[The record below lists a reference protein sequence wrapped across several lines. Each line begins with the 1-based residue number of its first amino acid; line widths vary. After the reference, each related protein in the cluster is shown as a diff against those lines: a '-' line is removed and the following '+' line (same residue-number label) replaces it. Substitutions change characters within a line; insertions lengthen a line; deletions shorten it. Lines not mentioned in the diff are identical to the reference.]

1 MKILLVAI
9 NAKYIHS
16 NPAVFSLKQYAKKY
30 NDNIYIEEYTIN
42 HSKYY
47 ILENIYKQKA
57 DVVAFSSY
65 IWNYEYVLQ
74 IASELNKVSP
84 GTEIWLGGPEVT
96 YDSVKVLKDNPFIS
110 VVMKGEGEA
119 TFNELCQYMI
129 EKNTEISKIKGITYK
144 DGNNIVENPDR
155 ELLSMDDIP
164 FYYDNVGAFENK
176 IIYYE
181 ASRGCPFSCSYCLSS
196 IERRVRFRNIDKV
209 KTELQFFLDKKI
221 PQVKFVDRTF
231 NINHKFTKE
240 IWNYILENDNGIT
253 NFHFEVSADLLDEEE
268 LNIIEKM
275 RPGLIQ
281 LEIGVQSTNVDTISE
296 INRTM
301 DFEKLAGIVK
311 RIKKSDNVHQH
322 LDLIAGLPYEDF
334 NSFKK
339 SYNDVY
345 ELGPQQLQL
354 GFLKVLKGSK
364 MHSKCEEYG
373 IKYQG
378 LPPYEVLCT
387 QELTFDEILQIKLVE
402 EMTEVYYNSGQFNK
416 TLILLK
422 EAFETPFDMFLELG
436 RYYEDRGLRGISHS
450 RIRRYE
456 ILRDFILENDNKNL
470 NIYDELMLFDLYSR
484 ENLKARPE
492 WIKEIDIR
500 DYVREF
506 FATEEVYR
514 KFLPDYSDYS
524 SKQVMR
530 MVHMEAFT
538 NDYTLWTNKPMPI
551 ESEKK
556 YIVLFDYKNRNVMD
570 YSARTIV
577 I

>member
-231 NINHKFTKE
+231 NLNHKFTTE
-240 IWNYILENDNGIT
+240 LWNYILENDNGIT

>member
-144 DGNNIVENPDR
+144 DGNNIVETPDR

>member
-119 TFNELCQYMI
+119 TFNELCKYMI

-209 KTELQFFLDKKI
+209 KTELQFFWDKKI

>member
-470 NIYDELMLFDLYSR
+470 NVYDELMLFDLYSR

>member
-240 IWNYILENDNGIT
+240 IWNYL
-253 NFHFEVSADLLDEEE
+253 
-268 LNIIEKM
+268 
-275 RPGLIQ
+275 
-281 LEIGVQSTNVDTISE
+281 
-296 INRTM
+296 
-301 DFEKLAGIVK
+301 
-311 RIKKSDNVHQH
+311 
-322 LDLIAGLPYEDF
+322 
-334 NSFKK
+334 
-339 SYNDVY
+339 
-345 ELGPQQLQL
+345 
-354 GFLKVLKGSK
+354 
-364 MHSKCEEYG
+364 
-373 IKYQG
+373 
-378 LPPYEVLCT
+378 
-387 QELTFDEILQIKLVE
+387 
-402 EMTEVYYNSGQFNK
+402 
-416 TLILLK
+416 
-422 EAFETPFDMFLELG
+422 
-436 RYYEDRGLRGISHS
+436 
-450 RIRRYE
+450 
-456 ILRDFILENDNKNL
+456 
-470 NIYDELMLFDLYSR
+470 
-484 ENLKARPE
+484 
-492 WIKEIDIR
+492 
-500 DYVREF
+500 
-506 FATEEVYR
+506 
-514 KFLPDYSDYS
+514 
-524 SKQVMR
+524 
-530 MVHMEAFT
+530 
-538 NDYTLWTNKPMPI
+538 
-551 ESEKK
+551 
-556 YIVLFDYKNRNVMD
+556 
-570 YSARTIV
+570 
-577 I
+577 

>member
-84 GTEIWLGGPEVT
+84 GTEIWLGGPELT

-470 NIYDELMLFDLYSR
+470 NVYDELMLFDLYSR

>member
-209 KTELQFFLDKKI
+209 KTELQFFWDKKI

>member
-96 YDSVKVLKDNPFIS
+96 YDSVKVLKYNPFIS

-164 FYYDNVGAFENK
+164 FYYDNVGAFKNK

>member
-1 MKILLVAI
+1 
-9 NAKYIHS
+9 
-16 NPAVFSLKQYAKKY
+16 
-30 NDNIYIEEYTIN
+30 
-42 HSKYY
+42 
-47 ILENIYKQKA
+47 
-57 DVVAFSSY
+57 
-65 IWNYEYVLQ
+65 
-74 IASELNKVSP
+74 
-84 GTEIWLGGPEVT
+84 
-96 YDSVKVLKDNPFIS
+96 
-110 VVMKGEGEA
+110 
-119 TFNELCQYMI
+119 
-129 EKNTEISKIKGITYK
+129 
-144 DGNNIVENPDR
+144 
-155 ELLSMDDIP
+155 MDDIP

>member
-1 MKILLVAI
+1 
-9 NAKYIHS
+9 
-16 NPAVFSLKQYAKKY
+16 
-30 NDNIYIEEYTIN
+30 
-42 HSKYY
+42 
-47 ILENIYKQKA
+47 
-57 DVVAFSSY
+57 
-65 IWNYEYVLQ
+65 
-74 IASELNKVSP
+74 
-84 GTEIWLGGPEVT
+84 
-96 YDSVKVLKDNPFIS
+96 
-110 VVMKGEGEA
+110 
-119 TFNELCQYMI
+119 
-129 EKNTEISKIKGITYK
+129 
-144 DGNNIVENPDR
+144 
-155 ELLSMDDIP
+155 
-164 FYYDNVGAFENK
+164 
-176 IIYYE
+176 
-181 ASRGCPFSCSYCLSS
+181 
-196 IERRVRFRNIDKV
+196 
-209 KTELQFFLDKKI
+209 
-221 PQVKFVDRTF
+221 
-231 NINHKFTKE
+231 
-240 IWNYILENDNGIT
+240 
-253 NFHFEVSADLLDEEE
+253 
-268 LNIIEKM
+268 
-275 RPGLIQ
+275 
-281 LEIGVQSTNVDTISE
+281 
-296 INRTM
+296 M

-470 NIYDELMLFDLYSR
+470 NVYDELMLFDLYSR

-530 MVHMEAFT
+530 MVHLEAFT